1 MQISYTI
8 GWTALSS
15 MLAAFK
21 QQFGPAILL
30 QLNMAYFLPS
40 IPVLYL
46 QTQYD
51 AHFNSKYGLPQA
63 TAARM
68 IVGELLSSM
77 LSLPD
82 PKKWGLCDAGA
93 S

>member
-68 IVGELLSSM
+68 IVGELLYLSM
-77 LSLPD
+77 PD
-82 PKKWGLCDAGA
+82 PIL
-93 S
+93 